1 MGFHQPD
8 KGLVDKYGKP
18 GSPFKKYLKKLKK
31 IGVD

>member
-8 KGLVDKYGKP
+8 KGLVDTYGKP

>member
-18 GSPFKKYLKKLKK
+18 GSRFKKYLKK